1 MLKFKTSSAKGPL
14 LCWKT
19 SPEVSFYHRV
29 SPDSGPPRPVEAGGW
44 LWSWGILVLLT
55 TDPTPVSKKKR
66 SQSRLCWASEQIWDA
81 GGEGSFVHRW
91 VSWLRL
97 LYFNN
102 TCNTMAK
109 QYDVLFRL
117 LLLGDS
123 GVGKTCLLC
132 RFTDNEF
139 HPSHIS
145 TIGKTLHCQQDSFV
159 TCFLHFMLIS
169 FLIYPNPLSSFYM
182 CVCVPFLW
190 PIIFYQLD
198 PIRLNGK
205 VLRYYLTIAVNS
217 YSRNRKAWLDCLE
230 KPWEG
235 KSQHLAAMQ
244 MSSPTTSA
252 WHWLCKRVP
261 FKKNNKKIY
270 IYIYS
275 HIYEWEVD
283 VLHQHPCYRLKW
295 GPGVSRC
302 TLIGCKWF
310 LIKVPSQLN
319 AWHKFSDP
327 FCEVFK

>member
-1 MLKFKTSSAKGPL
+1 MLKNITGSVFLSSSLTWQRSTAPSGSWRLTVKLGHPCFVNHRPNTSEQK
-14 LCWKT
+14 KRK
-19 SPEVSFYHRV
+19 E
-29 SPDSGPPRPVEAGGW
+29 
-44 LWSWGILVLLT
+44 
-55 TDPTPVSKKKR
+55 KKKR

-169 FLIYPNPLSSFYM
+169 FLIYPNPLSSFYV

-190 PIIFYQLD
+190 PIIFL
-198 PIRLNGK
+198 PIRSNK
-205 VLRYYLTIAVNS
+205 VERESAALLFNHSSEFIQQKWKSVIGLFGEALRGEEPTLGSHADEFTNYQRLALT
-217 YSRNRKAWLDCLE
+217 
-230 KPWEG
+230 
-235 KSQHLAAMQ
+235 MQ
-244 MSSPTTSA
+244 TSA
-252 WHWLCKRVP
+252 IQ
-261 FKKNNKKIY
+261 KKNLY
-270 IYIYS
+270 IYIFSYIWMRS
-275 HIYEWEVD
+275 GRFASASLLPVK
-283 VLHQHPCYRLKW
+283 L
-295 GPGVSRC
+295 GPWSQQVCINWLQVVSDQ
-302 TLIGCKWF
+302 
-310 LIKVPSQLN
+310 SS
-319 AWHKFSDP
+319 FSTQ
-327 FCEVFK
+327 CLAQI

>member
-29 SPDSGPPRPVEAGGW
+29 SPDSGTPHPVEAGGW

-182 CVCVPFLW
+182 CVCPFFVANNFL
-190 PIIFYQLD
+190 
-198 PIRLNGK
+198 PIRSNKVERESAALLLN
-205 VLRYYLTIAVNS
+205 
-217 YSRNRKAWLDCLE
+217 
-230 KPWEG
+230 
-235 KSQHLAAMQ
+235 H
-244 MSSPTTSA
+244 SSEFIQQ
-252 WHWLCKRVP
+252 K
-261 FKKNNKKIY
+261 
-270 IYIYS
+270 
-275 HIYEWEVD
+275 
-283 VLHQHPCYRLKW
+283 
-295 GPGVSRC
+295 
-302 TLIGCKWF
+302 
-310 LIKVPSQLN
+310 
-319 AWHKFSDP
+319 
-327 FCEVFK
+327 